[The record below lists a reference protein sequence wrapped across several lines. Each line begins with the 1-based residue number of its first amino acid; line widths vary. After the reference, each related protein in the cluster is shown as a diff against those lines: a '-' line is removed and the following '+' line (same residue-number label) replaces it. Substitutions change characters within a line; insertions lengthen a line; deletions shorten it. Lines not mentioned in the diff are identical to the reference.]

1 MKKELLHKLREIKLF
16 LFDLEG
22 VLLHNAD
29 SLDEKSLIEFAK
41 QIEMAAE
48 KFDNHKFTMGIV
60 TARKRD
66 RLINELDKI
75 DKCTVLTTSV
85 EKVEAV
91 EKLAAKRKIDFSNIF
106 YMGDE
111 VLDIPL
117 LKKCGLSAAP
127 KSAIRDVKRV
137 VDFTMDGKSVNSL
150 FNELFL
156 LIDKAN

>member
-1 MKKELLHKLREIKLF
+1 MKKELIHKLGRVKLF

-22 VLLHNAD
+22 VLLHKAD
-29 SLDEKSLIEFAK
+29 SLSEEAYNEFLT
-41 QIEMAAE
+41 QV
-48 KFDNHKFTMGIV
+48 DNASKIFNELNLGMGIV

-66 RLINELDKI
+66 KI
-75 DKCTVLTTSV
+75 IEDLERIEKCIVLAASI
-85 EKVEAV
+85 EKVKAV
-91 EKLAAKRKIDFSNIF
+91 EELLNESKIEFQDIF

-137 VDFTMDGKSVNSL
+137 VNFTIDGKGINSL
-150 FNELFL
+150 FGELFA
-156 LIDKAN
+156 LINKAN